1 MWWRSAD
8 KKKIP
13 LLWENTGSCVVRIKM
28 SMKRKQ
34 KEVRQSCGIFD
45 CGAENFT
52 WDGSSLSSMIPV
64 RGDES

>member
-1 MWWRSAD
+1 MD
-8 KKKIP
+8 QKKKT
-13 LLWENTGSCVVRIKM
+13 LLWEYEMLNTGLCVVRIKM